1 MVKGLCNRIFFF
13 IKVAYLRN
21 FSNVEAEVF
30 CKVEPHKLRHSD
42 VEMAYNNRLD
52 ELKNTYAK
60 IITEGTAG

>member
-1 MVKGLCNRIFFF
+1 MSVLPGNNNWLEYEQGLVKGLCNRIFFF

-42 VEMAYNNRLD
+42 VEMAY
-52 ELKNTYAK
+52 KQ
-60 IITEGTAG
+60 